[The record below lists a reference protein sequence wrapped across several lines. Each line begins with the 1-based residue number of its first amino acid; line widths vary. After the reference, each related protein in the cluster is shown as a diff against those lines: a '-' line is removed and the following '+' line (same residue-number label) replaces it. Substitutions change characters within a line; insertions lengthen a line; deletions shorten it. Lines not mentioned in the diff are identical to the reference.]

1 MKKRILV
8 IDNES
13 ESRESFAHAFE
24 DMDYG
29 VSLVDSG
36 DKGLDIVRS
45 EGCDLA
51 FVDLSLE
58 GVSGAQIVRK
68 LRELSVDLPIFVM
81 TTAREASLHELDQV
95 RREGIPFHLVRKPI
109 GQIEIQAFCHSVLG
123 QAL

>member
-8 IDNES
+8 IDDEAES
-13 ESRESFAHAFE
+13 LESFAQAFE

-36 DKGLDIVRS
+36 DKGLDIVRG

-51 FVDLSLE
+51 FVDLSLK
-58 GVSGAQIVRK
+58 GVNGAQIVRR
-68 LRELSVDLPIFVM
+68 LRELSADLPIFVM
-81 TTAREASLHELDQV
+81 TTAHEASLRELDQV

-109 GQIEIQAFCHSVLG
+109 GQIEIQALCHSILG
-123 QAL
+123 QAI